1 MLKNLRIQNYALIRQ
16 LEIEFDSGFSIIT
29 GETGAGKSIL
39 LGALSLLLGQ
49 RADTGILFDQ
59 SVKCIVEA
67 AFTTGDYGLEDF
79 FGENDIDYEDPVI
92 IRREIAPSGKSRAF
106 INDSPVNLNTLRD
119 LGLMLVDIHSQ
130 HQNLNLG
137 NNRFQ
142 LMVVDTVAR
151 HVEDLDAYRALF
163 REYTSLNS
171 RISAM
176 EARAAKSRAD
186 LEYLQFQYDQLEAA
200 RLKEGEQ
207 EQLEQESAILNHA
220 EEIKRKLFFVLD
232 TLGEDESGLLVRL
245 RECAGSLEEIAEF
258 LPDAGTLYERINSA
272 YIELKD
278 LSGEISRRA
287 DDVELDPERLEKVS
301 RRLDLI
307 NELLLKHAARDVG
320 DLIRLR
326 EEYSERIGE
335 IASYDGTLAD
345 LKKKLETN
353 LGELKNLSEKISDAR
368 KKVLPLLEKTVSE
381 MLHSLGIPHAR
392 FEVKY
397 IALPDYT
404 ADGRDKVEFLFSA
417 NKQAGIREIA
427 RVASGGELSRLM
439 LAIKSLL
446 SDTLALP
453 TIIFDEVDSGVSGEI
468 AEKVANIM
476 KVMADGKQVINIT
489 HLPQVA
495 GKGDYHYLV
504 YKYEKDGATVT
515 DIKLLDPEERVL
527 ELAKMLSGEELT
539 QAAISNAR
547 ELLN

>member
-49 RADTGILFDQ
+49 RADTGILFDK

-67 AFTTGDYGLEDF
+67 AFSAGDYGLEDF
-79 FGENDIDYEDPVI
+79 FKSNDIDLENPVI

-130 HQNLNLG
+130 HENLNLG

-151 HVEDLDAYRALF
+151 HQADLDAYGAHFRDYTALK
-163 REYTSLNS
+163 S
-171 RISAM
+171 RISEM
-176 EARAAKSRAD
+176 EERAEKSKAD
-186 LEYLQFQYDQLEAA
+186 LDYFQYQYDQLEAA

-207 EQLEQESAILNHA
+207 SALEQEASVLDHA
-220 EEIKRKLFFVLD
+220 EEIKRKLYFVQES
-232 TLGEDESGLLVRL
+232 LGEDESGLLVRL
-245 RECAGSLEEIAEF
+245 RECAGSLEEIAGL
-258 LPDAGTLYERINSA
+258 LPGAGALYERINSA

-278 LSGEISRRA
+278 LAGEITGKA
-287 DDVELDPERLEKVS
+287 EEVELDPERLEKVHQ
-301 RRLDLI
+301 RLDLI
-307 NELLLKHAARDVG
+307 NELLLKHSAKDVG
-320 DLIRLR
+320 ELIRLR
-326 EEYSERIGE
+326 EEYATKIDE
-335 IASYDGTLAD
+335 IASYDGALAD
-345 LKKKLETN
+345 LHEQLERK
-353 LGELKNLSEKISDAR
+353 LGELKKMSEKISGAR
-368 KKVLPLLEKTVSE
+368 RKVLPGLEQTVAD
-381 MLHSLGIPHAR
+381 MLRSLGIPHAQ
-392 FEVKY
+392 FEVRHT
-397 IALPDYT
+397 ALPEYT
-404 ADGRDKVEFLFSA
+404 AEGKDKVEFMFSA
-417 NKQAGIREIA
+417 NKQSGLREIA

-446 SDTLALP
+446 SETLALP
-453 TIIFDEVDSGVSGEI
+453 TIIFDELDSGVSGEI

-476 KVMADGKQVINIT
+476 KAMAGGKQVINIT

-495 GKGDYHYLV
+495 GKGDFHYLV
-504 YKYEKDGATVT
+504 YKYDKDGATVT
-515 DIKLLDPEERVL
+515 DIKLLDSEERVL

-539 QAAISNAR
+539 EAAISNAR